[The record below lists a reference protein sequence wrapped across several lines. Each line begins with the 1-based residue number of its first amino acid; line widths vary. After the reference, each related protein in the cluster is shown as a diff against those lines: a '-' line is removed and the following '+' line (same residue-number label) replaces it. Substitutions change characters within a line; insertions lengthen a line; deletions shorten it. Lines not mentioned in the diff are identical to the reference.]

1 MDPQALMASRE
12 LGELPLSVGTSLAFE
27 SFEQNGFGKL
37 RKIYVNLHT
46 LLRNL
51 HGACGKEW
59 RDTISY
65 EFYARTLLEELQHI
79 QTFIQGIDGS
89 VELVVYIPTYQLL
102 GREFP
107 RANVLET
114 KTPLQKAYAGLSGSV
129 MSAFLKNK
137 PFPVVETKHH
147 IPKCEL
153 SCGVIT
159 HHAVDLL
166 SARSDTILIES
177 HTGKHKR
184 QVEWNTK
191 LNGDGKSP
199 RFPFCRL
206 TLQVFG
212 DGVDFG
218 SNSYAM
224 KKSLVALAEERK
236 WNTATTDDRVAWSIR
251 QMRDP
256 VARTLFIDMS

>member
-1 MDPQALMASRE
+1 MDHQALMASRE
-12 LGELPLSVGTSLAFE
+12 LGALPLSVGTSLAFE
-27 SFEQNGFGKL
+27 SFELNGFGKL

-46 LLRNL
+46 LMRNL
-51 HGACGKEW
+51 HGACNSAW
-59 RDTISY
+59 RDTVPY
-65 EFYARTLLEELQHI
+65 EVYARTLLEELTHI
-79 QTFIQGIDGS
+79 QSYIQGIDGS
-89 VELVVYIPTYQLL
+89 VELVLYIPTYAVLA
-102 GREFP
+102 REFP
-107 RANVLET
+107 RANIKEI
-114 KTPLQKAYAGLSGSV
+114 KTPLQKLYADLSGRV
-129 MSAFLKNK
+129 LGAFLKNK

-184 QVEWNTK
+184 IIEWNSK
-191 LNGDGKSP
+191 LNGVGNSP
-199 RFPFCRL
+199 RLPFNRL

-212 DGVDFG
+212 DGIDFG

-224 KKSLVALAEERK
+224 KKALLELAEERK
-236 WNTATTDDRVAWSIR
+236 WTSATTDERVGWSIR

-256 VARTLFIDMS
+256 VARALFLEML

>member
-1 MDPQALMASRE
+1 MDHQALMASRE
-12 LGELPLSVGTSLAFE
+12 LGALPLSVGTSLAFE
-27 SFEQNGFGKL
+27 SFENNGFGKL

-51 HGACGKEW
+51 HGACDSSW
-59 RDTISY
+59 RDTVPY
-65 EFYARTLLEELQHI
+65 EIYARTLLEELTHI
-79 QTFIQGIDGS
+79 QSFIQGIDGS
-89 VELVVYIPTYQLL
+89 VELVVYIPNYSVL

-107 RANVLET
+107 RAVVKEV
-114 KTPLQKAYAGLSGSV
+114 KTPLQKLYADLSSRV
-129 MSAFLKNK
+129 MSAFLKSK
-137 PFPVVETKHH
+137 PFPVIETKHH

-159 HHAVDLL
+159 HHAVELL

-177 HTGKHKR
+177 HTGKHKHPT
-184 QVEWNTK
+184 EWNTK
-191 LNGDGKSP
+191 LNGVGNSP
-199 RFPFCRL
+199 RIPFNRL

-218 SNSYAM
+218 SNTPAM
-224 KKSLVALAEERK
+224 KKALLSLAEERK
-236 WNTATTDDRVAWSIR
+236 WTTATTDERIGWSIR

-256 VARTLFIDMS
+256 VARALFIDML